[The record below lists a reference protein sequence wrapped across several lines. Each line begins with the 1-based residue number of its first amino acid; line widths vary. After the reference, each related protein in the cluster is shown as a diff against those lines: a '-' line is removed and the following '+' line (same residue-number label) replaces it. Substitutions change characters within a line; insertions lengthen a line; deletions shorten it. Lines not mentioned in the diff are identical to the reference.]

1 MRRLLSS
8 SQGLVSLSSA
18 CTLRF
23 RRLLLMD
30 DALALLHEPDSHG
43 TPLPRLHVLEFI
55 SGGADPP
62 LHLTPNAQ
70 IQQLFPHGESA

>member
-43 TPLPRLHVLEFI
+43 IGDTICRGFI
-55 SGGADPP
+55 GVENATNGRPGMACRSSGPFYG
-62 LHLTPNAQ
+62 TGQ
-70 IQQLFPHGESA
+70 